1 MDKLDSEQI
10 VKQYTDWLR
19 GEFRTNSYD
28 SGVCEVTLPFLNRRR
43 TYLQVFVKRTDYGL
57 MISDYGETIGELKFC
72 GLDIDT
78 DARREMLNRILRSFS
93 VRLEGKDELRTLASE
108 DNLPHRLNELAQ
120 CMLAVDRM
128 IFSTSPAKVA
138 RLAEEDSQAA
148 RDSEKK
154 PLAATRS

>member
-1 MDKLDSEQI
+1 MDKPDGEQI

-19 GEFRTNSYD
+19 GEFRTNSYN
-28 SGVCEVTLPFLNRRR
+28 SGVCEITLPFLNRRG
-43 TYLQVFVKRTDYGL
+43 TYLQVFVKRTDFGL
-57 MISDYGETIGELKFC
+57 MISDYGETIGELRFC

-128 IFSTSPAKVA
+128 VFSTSPAKVA

-148 RDSEKK
+148 LDSEKK

>member
-1 MDKLDSEQI
+1 MDRPDGEQI
-10 VKQYTDWLR
+10 IQQYTDWLR

-28 SGVCEVTLPFLNRRR
+28 NGVCEVTLPFLNRRR
-43 TYLQVFVKRTDYGL
+43 TYLQVFVKRTDSGL
-57 MISDYGETIGELKFC
+57 MISDYGETIGDLRFC

-78 DARREMLNRILRSFS
+78 NARREMLNRILRSFS

-128 IFSTSPAKVA
+128 IFSVSPAKVA
-138 RLAEEDSQAA
+138 RLYEEDSQAV
-148 RDSEKK
+148 RNSEKE
-154 PLAATRS
+154 PLTSTRS

>member
-28 SGVCEVTLPFLNRRR
+28 SGVCEVTLPFLNRLGN
-43 TYLQVFVKRTDYGL
+43 YLQVFVKRTDYGL
-57 MISDYGETIGELKFC
+57 MISDYGETIGDLRFC

-78 DARREMLNRILRSFS
+78 NARREMLNRILRSFS

-108 DNLPHRLNELAQ
+108 DNLPYRLNELAQ

-138 RLAEEDSQAA
+138 RLAEEDSLAV
-148 RDSEKK
+148 RNSEKET
-154 PLAATRS
+154 LTEIRS